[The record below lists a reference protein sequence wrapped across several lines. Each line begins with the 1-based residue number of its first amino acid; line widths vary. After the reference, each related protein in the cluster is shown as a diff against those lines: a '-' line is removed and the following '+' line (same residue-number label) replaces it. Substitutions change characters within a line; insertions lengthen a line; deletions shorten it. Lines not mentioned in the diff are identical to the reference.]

1 MFSQPFF
8 IPSALIALLS
18 LPLIFGWIPRQS
30 FYGARTSKT
39 LSSDDIWYPANK
51 FAGVV
56 LVASSCIYFAVAM
69 DFSGCNDRYQ
79 YWLRDLVHPS
89 WRICD
94 SAYYQPAPE
103 FVPLSKLCK
112 SAIHTIPFVWKLW
125 CFAIPIMAKPT
136 VS

>member
-39 LSSDDIWYPANK
+39 LSRDDIWYPANR

-56 LVASSCIYFAVAM
+56 LLASCCIYFAVAWSLP
-69 DFSGCNDRYQ
+69 DATPVTNIGFVV
-79 YWLRDLVHPS
+79 WFVHLG
-89 WRICD
+89 
-94 SAYYQPAPE
+94 A
-103 FVPLSKLCK
+103 FVIPL
-112 SAIHTIPFVWKLW
+112 I
-125 CFAIPIMAKPT
+125 
-136 VS
+136 VSLLLIRFFIQTL

>member
-39 LSSDDIWYPANK
+39 LSSDDIWYPANR

-56 LVASSCIYFAVAM
+56 LLVSSCIYFAVAWTLP
-69 DFSGCNDRYQ
+69 DATTVTNIGFVI
-79 YWLRDLVHPS
+79 WFVHLG
-89 WRICD
+89 
-94 SAYYQPAPE
+94 A
-103 FVPLSKLCK
+103 FVIPL
-112 SAIHTIPFVWKLW
+112 I
-125 CFAIPIMAKPT
+125 
-136 VS
+136 VSLLLIRSYIQTL